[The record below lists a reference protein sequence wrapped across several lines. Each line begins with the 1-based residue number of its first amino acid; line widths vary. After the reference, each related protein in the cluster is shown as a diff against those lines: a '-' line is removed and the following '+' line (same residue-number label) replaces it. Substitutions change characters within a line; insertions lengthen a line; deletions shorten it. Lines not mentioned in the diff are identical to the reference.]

1 MPKKFLALMRMGW
14 SLTLEYRAQILIWMM
29 SSFLVVVMLMVW
41 LSISSKGPVGGF
53 SSADFVSY
61 YIVSLFVRQM
71 TAVWSSWEL
80 DRMIRDGSLSPLL
93 VRPVH
98 PIVNEIAGNWAEKL
112 MRIIML
118 MPIIVA
124 MLLLIPHTPLAL
136 TPLNIAAFLFS
147 LLCAWLISFLSDY
160 LIGTLA
166 FFTSQATA
174 FVQMFFV
181 VRMALSGV
189 LAPLALFPDALQG
202 ALRWL
207 PFRYMLSFSTE
218 ILIGRVS
225 AQEMLF
231 GFSVQLAWVAVFALG
246 VRLLWQRA
254 MRSYGAVGA

>member
-124 MLLLIPHTPLAL
+124 MLLLIPHTSLAL
-136 TPLNIAAFLFS
+136 TPLNIIAFLLS

-160 LIGTLA
+160 LIGILA

-218 ILIGRVS
+218 ILMGRVS
-225 AQEMLF
+225 APEILF